1 MEHVR
6 WVPCAVCTKT
16 VGLEF
21 ASGVCAPR
29 RHAKMGSVTAT
40 KCVWMVGL
48 SVGNPALAPPSAPP
62 HPTAHRVFVTWRLEC
77 VRTWLRV
84 ETGAWMLGW
93 RRTWTVAQAVDL
105 PALLV
110 LTALPHRIAVVASC
124 AGVGFA
130 SLPTVSMVS
139 GHRVWM
145 RQMWTVVRSPV
156 GAPCAELVV
165 YAACTASVRLAPVL
179 RRVCVGRHLL
189 ARLAHVA
196 GYAPHAVLVDHAAL
210 VQTASQTCA

>member
-1 MEHVR
+1 VR
-6 WVPCAVCTKT
+6 YCAIL
-16 VGLEF
+16 G
-21 ASGVCAPR
+21 A
-29 RHAKMGSVTAT
+29 
-40 KCVWMVGL
+40 
-48 SVGNPALAPPSAPP
+48 PSAKLWPCCRSVCCP
-62 HPTAHRVFVTWRLEC
+62 GLLVT
-77 VRTWLRV
+77 
-84 ETGAWMLGW
+84 
-93 RRTWTVAQAVDL
+93 AVDL

-196 GYAPHAVLVDHAAL
+196 GYAPHAVLADHAAL
-210 VQTASQTCA
+210 VQTASQTCAWHRGFVRRPLAVTVSVTVMRRGLTVGTLTSGAQAAVLGCPVRQMQVAVVGCARQTAAALPTRV